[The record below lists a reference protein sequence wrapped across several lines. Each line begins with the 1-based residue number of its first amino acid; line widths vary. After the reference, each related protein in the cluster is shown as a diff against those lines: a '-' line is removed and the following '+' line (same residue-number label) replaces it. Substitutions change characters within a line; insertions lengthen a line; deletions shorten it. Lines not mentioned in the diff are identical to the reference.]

1 MYFPLLLTMS
11 FSKVKTE
18 FICVQPRSR
27 IAHDRFNNDMSRLHS
42 CKVVKREHGKVFL
55 DSISKR
61 YSFEMFEGNDDHWEV
76 IK

>member
-1 MYFPLLLTMS
+1 MS

-27 IAHDRFNNDMSRLHS
+27 DAEDRFNNDMSRLHS